1 MKVYFLSGLG
11 ADKTVFQ
18 FLDLK
23 YCEPIFISWIKP
35 FHNEILSSYALRLK
49 DFYKIPDDAIICG
62 LSFGGM
68 LATELAK
75 EFSSLKVILISSAKT
90 KYEMPPFYRVGK
102 YFSMH
107 NFAPAPI
114 QRWFMLNIKFFFG
127 LTTPIYIKVYE
138 ELIKNSDIDFNKW
151 AVTAL
156 VNWNNTH
163 IPGNITHI
171 HGTTDKIL
179 PYKYVKC
186 NHTIKQGGHLMIMEQ
201 ASLISKLLQDIILNG
216 SVLSSSAN
224 QSVRQHQA

>member
-18 FLDLK
+18 FLNLK
-23 YCEPIFISWIKP
+23 YCEPVFVSWIQP
-35 FHNEILSSYALRLK
+35 LQNETLPSYAFRLK
-49 DFYKIPDDAIICG
+49 DHYKISNDATICG

-68 LATELAK
+68 IATEIAK
-75 EFSSLKVILISSAKT
+75 EFSTSNVILISSAKT
-90 KYEMPPFYRVGK
+90 KYEMPPFYRLGK

-107 NFAPAPI
+107 NFAPGPV
-114 QRWFMLNIKFFFG
+114 QRWFMLNIKNLFG
-127 LTTPIYIKVYE
+127 LKTPNYIKVYE
-138 ELIKNSDIDFNKW
+138 ELIKNADIDFNKW

-163 IPGNITHI
+163 IPDNITHI

-186 NHTIKQGGHLMIMEQ
+186 NYPIKQGGHLMIMEQ
-201 ASLISKLLQDIILNG
+201 SSLISELLQDIILHG
-216 SVLSSSAN
+216 SVLSSSASQFVHQN
-224 QSVRQHQA
+224 QV

>member
-18 FLDLK
+18 FLDLE

-35 FHNEILSSYALRLK
+35 LQNETLVSYALRLK
-49 DFYKIPDDAIICG
+49 DHYKVSDDAIICG

-68 LATELAK
+68 LATEIAK
-75 EFSSLKVILISSAKT
+75 EFSTSKVILISSSKT
-90 KYEMPPFYRVGK
+90 KYELPPVYRLGK

-107 NFAPAPI
+107 NFTPAPI
-114 QRWFMLNIKFFFG
+114 QRWFMLTIKNSFG
-127 LTTPIYIKVYE
+127 LKTSRYIKVYE
-138 ELIKNSDIDFNKW
+138 ELIKNADVDFNKW

-163 IPGNITHI
+163 VPGNITHI

-186 NHTIKQGGHLMIMEQ
+186 NYTIKQGGHLMIMEQ
-201 ASLISKLLQDIILNG
+201 ASLISELLQNIILNG
-216 SVLSSSAN
+216 PVLSSSAS
-224 QSVRQHQA
+224 QPVRQSQA